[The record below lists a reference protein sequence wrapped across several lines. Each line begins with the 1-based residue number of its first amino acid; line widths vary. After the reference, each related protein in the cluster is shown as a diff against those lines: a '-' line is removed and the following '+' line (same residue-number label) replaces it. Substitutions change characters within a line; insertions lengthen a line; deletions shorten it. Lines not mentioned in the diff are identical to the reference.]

1 MLIKEFEN
9 GVWYALIV
17 DGTQIKTSDR
27 TTAYD
32 TYTYLNAGLIIE
44 LYGNFFSVIKN
55 RYGTED
61 KNIPIFLLDDY
72 LNHYSD
78 KFQHKSP
85 ILDNFTSTS
94 IADILTDSVSITK
107 QYLKTKNANLA
118 DILETPF

>member
-9 GVWYALIV
+9 GVLYALIL
-17 DGTQIKTSDR
+17 DGTQIKTSDHAI
-27 TTAYD
+27 AYD
-32 TYTYLNAGLIIE
+32 TNTYLHAGLIIE
-44 LYGNFFSVIKN
+44 LHDTFFSVMKN

-94 IADILTDSVSITK
+94 IADILHNPLTKYKNVS
-107 QYLKTKNANLA
+107 LA
-118 DILETPF
+118 DIFNPPL